1 MNTTLSLLFLKND
14 SDLKINHQVQEFP
27 YPVEGHPIRIKTTET
42 TMPEKK
48 IMKPVFI
55 FSGLDTFEGRD
66 IFSIGYSKVCL

>member
-1 MNTTLSLLFLKND
+1 MNTTLSLLFLKKKSN
-14 SDLKINHQVQEFP
+14 LKINHQEFP